1 MNIDCLASG
10 LDRTIFAGVK
20 RGMADSMGAYCGD
33 QGRGSLPVREQSL
46 VPLTSMTEG
55 ATGSFSYSIAF
66 SSKLFLSEPM
76 IFTYCASNP
85 PLQPATGK
93 RSERQWYVK
102 LGNTIPKPHH

>member
-55 ATGSFSYSIAF
+55 ATAHFLIPLLFPVNCSY
-66 SSKLFLSEPM
+66 L
-76 IFTYCASNP
+76 NP
-85 PLQPATGK
+85 
-93 RSERQWYVK
+93 
-102 LGNTIPKPHH
+102 